1 MAITKAKCAL
11 CFVIIDSSNGFER
24 CECGTIA
31 VDDGRVLAVDLAY
44 AIKVSE

>member
-1 MAITKAKCAL
+1 MAITKVKCAI

-31 VDDGRVLAVDLAY
+31 VDDGRIIAIDLAC
-44 AIKVSE
+44 AIEVSE